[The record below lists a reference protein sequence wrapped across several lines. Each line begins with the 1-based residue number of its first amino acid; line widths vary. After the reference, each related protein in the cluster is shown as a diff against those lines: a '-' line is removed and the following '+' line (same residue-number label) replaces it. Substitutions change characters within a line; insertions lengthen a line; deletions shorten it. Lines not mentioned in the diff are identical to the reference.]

1 MNEQLQEAKAK
12 DKPLIVISN
21 ATLSQVLHQTN
32 DSMYLNLGPDRLAQ
46 YGENDL
52 NYYAEQPYK

>member
-21 ATLSQVLHQTN
+21 VALSEVLHQTN

-52 NYYAEQPYK
+52 NY